1 MYETPKNNINDDDDE
16 DKEPNDLRAKRT
28 QTTTLDDARVEGK
41 IFLKGR
47 KNLPG
52 RTRIRSDFVRAD
64 VRLCEGGFPRR
75 RKEEKEEEARE
86 RDEQQH
92 DDEQK
97 RK

>member
-1 MYETPKNNINDDDDE
+1 M
-16 DKEPNDLRAKRT
+16 
-28 QTTTLDDARVEGK
+28 TLVRKGK
-41 IFLKGR
+41 IFLMTGR

-64 VRLCEGGFPRR
+64 VRRVEGGFPRR
-75 RKEEKEEEARE
+75 TKKRKKEEEARE
-86 RDEQQH
+86 RDEQR